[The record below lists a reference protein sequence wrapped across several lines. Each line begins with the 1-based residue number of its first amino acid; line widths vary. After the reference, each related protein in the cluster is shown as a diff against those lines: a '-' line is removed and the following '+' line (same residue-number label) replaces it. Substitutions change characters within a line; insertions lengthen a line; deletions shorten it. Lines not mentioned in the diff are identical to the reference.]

1 MGIDMG
7 GLWTWM
13 TLLICIESYAVKEI
27 GAGGAQGGFDLV
39 RRVTGAQI
47 HKAVLTQRGYIQFL
61 RWELSVPEIHEFT
74 FCEWIKSTNLT
85 YPHSI
90 FSYSKNG
97 TDRLVRAW
105 ISPFGRSLHLEIN
118 SIEIL
123 AEPAIILEDQW
134 YHICLSWDNREGRY
148 GLWVDGKIKVDD
160 FFLGMAGHVIPAS
173 GDLVLGQEF
182 TDFDKGLEEGI
193 EGAVL
198 GFNLL
203 LASAFDV
210 KSRFIEINNLDEGPM
225 VAPINF
231 PKYPGSGVRG
241 GVSSGQRRPIHS
253 NYPPSAM
260 YARKS
265 GSRGAAHHRIRET
278 RQTARTPLGLRLIE
292 NGYYHCEEGRGSPY
306 VGGSKLLVS
315 WTRTPV
321 RVFGGA
327 VLKNVDS
334 QCGIFHS

>member
-1 MGIDMG
+1 MD
-7 GLWTWM
+7 GLGMWV
-13 TLLICIESYAVKEI
+13 TLLICMESYAIGEI
-27 GAGGAQGGFDLV
+27 GAGGSQGGFDAG
-39 RRVTGAQI
+39 RRATAASM

-61 RWELSVPEIHEFT
+61 RWQLPVPEIHEFT

-105 ISPFGRSLHLEIN
+105 ISPFGRSIHLEIN
-118 SIEIL
+118 NIEIL
-123 AEPAIILEDQW
+123 SEPAIILEDQW
-134 YHICLSWDNREGRY
+134 YHICQSWDNREGRY
-148 GLWVDGKIKVDD
+148 GLWIDGKIKVDD
-160 FFLGMAGHVIPAS
+160 TFPDMAGHVIPAS
-173 GDLVLGQEF
+173 GDVVLGQEF

-210 KSRFIEINNLDEGPM
+210 KSRFIEINNLDDGPLT
-225 VAPINF
+225 APINF
-231 PKYPGSGVRG
+231 PKFPGSDVRG
-241 GVSSGQRRPIHS
+241 GGSSGRRRPIPS

-265 GSRGAAHHRIRET
+265 GAYRIRAT
-278 RQTARTPLGLRLIE
+278 RQTSRTPLGLRLIE
-292 NGYYHCEEGRGSPY
+292 TGYYHCEEGRGSPY
-306 VGGSKLLVS
+306 VRGSKLLVS
-315 WTRTPV
+315 WTRTAV

-334 QCGIFHS
+334 QCGIFNA